1 MSTADLIIAM
11 AGALFLGLSKGGLK
25 GLSIVSV
32 PLMAL
37 VYGAKVSTG
46 VLIPLLIIGDIMAV
60 VYYNKHCKWSYLK
73 KFLPA
78 MLIGVLIGV
87 WIGKDLPELQ
97 FKKWMSVIILVSVV
111 LMFWRDRKP
120 NQEFPKNWLF
130 GGGSGLVAGFTSMVG
145 NLAGAFA
152 NLFFL
157 ATNLPKNEIIGTAG
171 WLFFVVNLFK
181 LPFHI
186 FVWGTVSME
195 SLKLDLPLVPAIVI
209 GFILGVKLVSYI
221 NEKMYRNF
229 LLIATA
235 AGAILIFLK

>member
-1 MSTADLIIAM
+1 MSTPDLIMAM
-11 AGALFLGLSKGGLK
+11 TSALLIGLSKGGLK
-25 GLSIVSV
+25 GLGIISV
-32 PLMAL
+32 ALMAL

-46 VLIPLLIIGDIMAV
+46 VLIPLLILGDILAV

-87 WIGKDLPELQ
+87 WIGKDLPEVQ
-97 FKKWMSVIILVSVV
+97 FKKWMAIIILLSVV
-111 LMFWRDRKP
+111 IMFWRDRKP
-120 NQEFPKNWLF
+120 NQQFPQNWLF
-130 GGGSGLVAGFTSMVG
+130 GGSAGLVAGFTTMIG

-171 WLFFVVNLFK
+171 WLFFIINVFK

-186 FVWGTVSME
+186 FVWETVSME
-195 SLKLDLPLVPAIVI
+195 SVALDLPLVPAILI

-229 LLIATA
+229 LLVATA
-235 AGAILIFLK
+235 LGAIIIFLK

>member
-1 MSTADLIIAM
+1 MTA
-11 AGALFLGLSKGGLK
+11 ALLLGLSKGGLK
-25 GLSIVSV
+25 GLSIISV

-37 VYGAKVSTG
+37 VYGAKISTG
-46 VLIPLLIIGDIMAV
+46 VIIPLLIVGDIMAV

-87 WIGKDLPELQ
+87 WVGKDLPELQ
-97 FKKWMSVIILVSVV
+97 FKKWMAVIILISVV
-111 LMFWRDRKP
+111 LMFWRDRMP
-120 NQEFPKNWLF
+120 NQKFPSNWF
-130 GGGSGLVAGFTSMVG
+130 FAGSAGLAAGFTSMIG

-171 WLFFVVNLFK
+171 WLFFIVNLFK

-186 FVWGTVSME
+186 FVWGTVSVE
-195 SLKLDLPLVPAIVI
+195 SLKLDLPLMPAILI
-209 GFILGVKLVSYI
+209 GFVLGVKLVTYI

-229 LLIATA
+229 LLFTTA
-235 AGAILIFLK
+235 IGAILIFLK